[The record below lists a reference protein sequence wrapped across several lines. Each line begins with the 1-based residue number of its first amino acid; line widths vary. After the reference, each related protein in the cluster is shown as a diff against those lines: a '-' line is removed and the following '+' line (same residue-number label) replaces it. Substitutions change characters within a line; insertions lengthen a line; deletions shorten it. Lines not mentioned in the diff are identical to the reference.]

1 MSSEIDNLVEMGF
14 PRNRAE
20 KALAVSGNR
29 GIEAAME
36 WLFAHSEDPDIDEP
50 YKPPVGHV
58 LGKEESAT
66 PGAEDE
72 SSEKVPVEN
81 SEQPSDTASPTEEP
95 KQALSLVC
103 DDCGKRLRSEND
115 VQLHA
120 ARSGHSNFSE
130 STEEIKPLTEEEKKQ
145 QLEKIQ
151 QRLKERKEQKLAE
164 EKKNAL
170 EKEKSRRKMGKEM
183 TSIKQKMELQEAQK
197 IANER
202 KRERMEERLARQ
214 RVKDQIARDRAERA
228 EKFGKGGTDLRS
240 DNAAAS
246 AILAQ
251 PVQPAAAAVEKK
263 QHTTCKLQFRLTN
276 GSTITGTFQ
285 ATDTLETVR
294 SYVHENRTDG
304 SAPFNLMTTF
314 PRKTYT
320 DGDLGTSL
328 QEAGL
333 VPSAVLILTKL

>member
-1 MSSEIDNLVEMGF
+1 MAA
-14 PRNRAE
+14 RNRAE

-36 WLFAHSEDPDIDEP
+36 WLFAHAEDPDIDEP
-50 YKPPVGHV
+50 FKPPVGHV

-66 PGAEDE
+66 PGAEGE
-72 SSEKVPVEN
+72 GSEKVPVEN
-81 SEQPSDTASPTEEP
+81 SEQPSDAASPIEEP

-130 STEEIKPLTEEEKKQ
+130 STDEIKPLTEEEKKQ

-183 TSIKQKMELQEAQK
+183 TNIKQKMELQEAQK

-202 KRERMEERLARQ
+202 KREKMEERLARQ

-228 EKFGKGGTDLRS
+228 EKFGKCGTDIPS
-240 DNAAAS
+240 DNAAAP
-246 AILAQ
+246 ATTAQ
-251 PVQPAAAAVEKK
+251 PVQPAAAVEKK

-276 GSTITGTFQ
+276 GSTITATFQ

-294 SYVHENRTDG
+294 SYVQENRTDG

>member
-1 MSSEIDNLVEMGF
+1 MSSEIDTLAEMGF

-20 KALAVSGNR
+20 KALAVTGNR
-29 GIEAAME
+29 GVEAAME

-58 LGKEESAT
+58 LGKDESAT
-66 PGAEDE
+66 TGAEGQ
-72 SSEKVPVEN
+72 SEKVPVEN
-81 SEQPSDTASPTEEP
+81 SEQPSDAASSSEQSQ
-95 KQALSLVC
+95 QALSLVC

-151 QRLKERKEQKLAE
+151 QRLKERREQKLAD
-164 EKKNAL
+164 EKKEAL
-170 EKEKSRRKMGKEM
+170 AKEKSRRKVGKEM
-183 TSIKQKMELQEAQK
+183 TSAKEKMELQEAQK

-214 RVKDQIARDRAERA
+214 RVKDQIARDKAERA
-228 EKFGKGGTDLRS
+228 EKFGKGGVDQQPG
-240 DNAAAS
+240 NVGGAPS
-246 AILAQ
+246 ALAQ
-251 PVQPAAAAVEKK
+251 PIQPAAAVEKK

-276 GSTITGTFQ
+276 GSAITGTFQ

-294 SYVHENRTDG
+294 SYVHDNRTDG

-320 DGDLGTSL
+320 DGDMGTSL

-333 VPSAVLILTKL
+333 VPSAVLILTKI